1 MPVDVDTLRRLF
13 RNLEDFHILVQE
25 TGIYVIPGEDDG
37 EEWSYF
43 DLLYL
48 FEQSQIRLPGRQA
61 QAIRFFLVGQQREED
76 VAVMMGLKPTNP
88 IGMYATTGLERIVS
102 WIEEGELPRYKAE
115 ASNANALRDRQGIG
129 GRGGRAA

>member
-25 TGIYVIPGEDDG
+25 TGIYVIPGEVEG

-43 DLLYL
+43 DLRYL
-48 FEQSQIRLPGRQA
+48 FDESQIRLPVRQA

-88 IGMYATTGLERIVS
+88 IGMYATTGLTRIVS

-115 ASNANALRDRQGIG
+115 ARHAHEVRGTQGSG
-129 GRGGRAA
+129 GRGRRVA